1 MKNDFDGTFDN
12 FNNPDTPLNV
22 STSEQFRLG
31 FSPKYKYE
39 KGEFVLNSSFNTIQR
54 NYNTFNSYSNSV
66 DYSDYKSRSVNVDAF
81 NKYSF

>member
-22 STSEQFRLG
+22 SLEQFRLG
-31 FSPKYKYE
+31 FQKYKYK

-54 NYNTFNSYSNSV
+54 NYNTFN
-66 DYSDYKSRSVNVDAF
+66 KLF
-81 NKYSF
+81 

>member
-31 FSPKYKYE
+31 FSQSTSTKR
-39 KGEFVLNSSFNTIQR
+39 GSLNSSFNTIQR

-66 DYSDYKSRSVNVDAF
+66 DYSDYKSKCQCGCIQQIF
-81 NKYSF
+81 F